1 MQKPLIEG
9 IEVRTP
15 LGGGVNGRVYLAR
28 DSSRADVVLKVF
40 HEPSVRRDLL
50 KDSAQRLEENGW
62 PEGVLPVLAADYDE
76 IPSFH
81 LTPALMDEAEDGT
94 LVPRSLQHQ
103 LDERSGAN
111 AGEVIRGVASALAA
125 IHQRG
130 VSHGNLKPCNVMFGE
145 NGAVFLTDWM
155 QGNMPG
161 VREFHFT
168 DALLYQPPEQLTHS
182 AEMKEAG
189 AAWDVFAFGVL
200 AFRLLTGRFPRCHDT
215 YEKVA
220 PASGIVDAETR
231 LVVDLDKVAENLWR
245 EPEPDWP
252 EAGAA
257 VEPRMRMILEMC
269 LRLDWRERP
278 GSMAEVVRLLD
289 EDDAGEGD
297 MAVQRRSR
305 VESAGVCKIG
315 FAAAFL
321 AAILLGLVASRYAA
335 KWKQAVETVEMQSE
349 QERNA
354 RRIWLAEKGEL
365 VKALEKAVIARTTA
379 HSELEKMR
387 VDLQYERDLGR
398 ARLEA
403 SREIGDQLFAWA
415 MEKGHRRLPPLDGR
429 ELRLKRLERYYV
441 DFMERTSDM
450 PELADE
456 RARARLQLA
465 EISLAMGDEMTATTR
480 LDEVLQAFSDA
491 PMDEHMRMRVATN
504 HLLLAILKQAHAAE
518 DADAAFSKA
527 RRSLDEV
534 PRVGVDETRLDQ
546 LMAVLDFHEA
556 RLLAAAGKDSE
567 ALLQLMRATQTL
579 NRLADSQPDSAVLR
593 SELAACYLSSATILE
608 GIGNAGDAR
617 EVRTMA
623 MEILRD
629 MLEKSPDD
637 VDIKLALAGCMGAMA
652 EACVLSGDITGAES
666 LSREAMTHLESVL
679 QSQPENT
686 DAVGRRAALL
696 GIRAGVLLDRGFPQ
710 EAMEDYEKGIRA
722 LEGLKASAR
731 GRALV
736 SYRLAL
742 LQWQK
747 GRMLGM
753 DGKRDKEIEL
763 LGKARALLAGI
774 ETGKDMEELRIEQIQ
789 RSTVY
794 LLGDLGHAWQMNGDK
809 GKALRVFREALELW
823 DFLSRR
829 QPHNEEYG
837 EGVVWCRQRVQELEQ
852 AEQKNENDKE
862 G

>member
-9 IEVRTP
+9 IEVLSS
-15 LGGGVNGRVYLAR
+15 LGGGVNGRVYRAR
-28 DSSRADVVLKVF
+28 DASGADVVLKVF
-40 HEPSVRRDLL
+40 HEPAVCRDLL
-50 KDSAQRLEENGW
+50 KDSARRLEEDGW

-81 LTPALMDEAEDGT
+81 LTPALVDEGEDGV

-103 LDERSGAN
+103 FIERSGTH
-111 AGEVIRGVASALAA
+111 AGDVIRGVASALAA
-125 IHQRG
+125 MHRCG

-145 NGAVFLTDWM
+145 NGGVFLTDWM
-155 QGNMPG
+155 LGNMPG
-161 VREFHFT
+161 VRELHFT
-168 DALLYQPPEQLTHS
+168 DALLYQAPEQLTHS
-182 AEMKEAG
+182 TEMQEAG
-189 AAWDVFAFGVL
+189 ARWDVFAFGVL

-215 YEKVA
+215 YLKVA
-220 PASGIVDAETR
+220 PASGHVDGETR
-231 LVVDLDKVAENLWR
+231 LVVDLDKVAANLWR

-252 EAGAA
+252 EEADA
-257 VEPRMRMILEMC
+257 VDPRMREILGMC

-278 GSMAEVVRLLD
+278 GSMVEVERLL
-289 EDDAGEGD
+289 GEKEA
-297 MAVQRRSR
+297 AVPEVMPLPLPQRRKR
-305 VESAGVCKIG
+305 DFVVFWRIG
-315 FAAAFL
+315 FAAACMTAVFL
-321 AAILLGLVASRYAA
+321 GVAANRNAV
-335 KWKQAVETVEMQSE
+335 KWRQAEGAVERQSE
-349 QERNA
+349 EERNA
-354 RRIWLAEKGEL
+354 RRIWLSEKREL
-365 VKALEKAVIARTTA
+365 VDAYEKAVIARTMA
-379 HSELEKMR
+379 QGEVEKMR

-441 DFMERTSDM
+441 DFLERTSGM

-456 RARARLQLA
+456 MARARLQLA
-465 EISLAMGDEMTATTR
+465 EISLAMGDEKTSTTR
-480 LDEVLQAFSDA
+480 LDEVLQAFSDK
-491 PMDEHMRMRVATN
+491 PMDEHMRMRIATN

-518 DADAAFSKA
+518 DVEGAFA
-527 RRSLDEV
+527 RARKSLEEV
-534 PRVGVDETRLDQ
+534 PRTGVDETRLDQ
-546 LMAVLDFHEA
+546 MLAVLDFHEA
-556 RLLAAAGKDSE
+556 RFLSAAGKDSE
-567 ALLQLMRATQTL
+567 ALLQLMRATQML

-617 EVRTMA
+617 EVRSMA
-623 MEILRD
+623 MEVLRK
-629 MLEKSPDD
+629 MLEQSPDD
-637 VDIKLALAGCMGAMA
+637 VEIKLALAGCMGAMA

-679 QSQPENT
+679 QSQPDNT

-696 GIRAGVLLDRGFPQ
+696 SIRAGILRDRGFSQ
-710 EAMEDYEKGIRA
+710 EAMEDYEEGIRA
-722 LEGLKASAR
+722 LERLKASAR

-763 LGKARALLAGI
+763 LGNARALLAGI
-774 ETGKDMEELRIEQIQ
+774 EEGKDMEELRMEQIQ

-794 LLGDLGHAWQMNGDK
+794 LLGDLGHAWQMDGDK
-809 GKALRVFREALELW
+809 GKALQVFREALELW
-823 DFLSRR
+823 DFLSRL
-829 QPHNEEYG
+829 QPHNEEYS
-837 EGVVWCRQRVQELEQ
+837 EGVVWCRQRVHELEQ
-852 AEQKNENDKE
+852 AGQENENR
-862 G
+862 

>member
-1 MQKPLIEG
+1 MIEG
-9 IEVRTP
+9 IEVLSS
-15 LGGGVNGRVYLAR
+15 LGGGINGRVYLAR
-28 DSSRADVVLKVF
+28 DASGADVVLKVF

-81 LTPALMDEAEDGT
+81 LTPALVDQAADGS
-94 LVPRSLQHQ
+94 LVPRSLQHR
-103 LDERSGAN
+103 LVERSGAN
-111 AGEVIRGVASALAA
+111 AGEVIRGVAGALAGM
-125 IHQRG
+125 HQRG
-130 VSHGNLKPCNVMFGE
+130 VSHGNLKPCNVMFGK
-145 NGAVFLTDWM
+145 NGGVFLTDWM
-155 QGNMPG
+155 LGNMPG

-189 AAWDVFAFGVL
+189 AGWDVFAFGVL

-215 YEKVA
+215 YQKVA
-220 PASGIVDAETR
+220 PASGQMDVETR
-231 LVVDLDKVAENLWR
+231 LVVDLDKVAANLWR
-245 EPEPDWP
+245 EPEPDWR
-252 EAGAA
+252 EAGAM
-257 VEPRMRMILEMC
+257 VEPRMREILGMC

-289 EDDAGEGD
+289 EDKDEEEG
-297 MAVQRRSR
+297 MAVPQQTR
-305 VESAGVCKIG
+305 VDSAGLWKIG
-315 FAAAFL
+315 FAAAFV
-321 AAILLGLVASRYAA
+321 AAILLGVVASRYAA
-335 KWKQAVETVEMQSE
+335 KWKQAEEAAELQSE
-349 QERNA
+349 EGRDA
-354 RRIWLAEKGEL
+354 RRIWLREKGEL
-365 VKALEKAVIARTTA
+365 VEAYEKAVSARTTVRG
-379 HSELEKMR
+379 EMEKMR
-387 VDLQYERDLGR
+387 VDLQYERDLWR

-403 SREIGDQLFAWA
+403 SREIGDQLFSWA

-441 DFMERTSDM
+441 DFLERTSAM

-480 LDEVLQAFSDA
+480 LGEVLQAFADA
-491 PMDEHMRMRVATN
+491 PMDEPMRMRIATN
-504 HLLLAILKQAHAAE
+504 HLLLAILKQTHAAE
-518 DADAAFSKA
+518 DAGDAFAKA
-527 RRSLDEV
+527 RKSLEEI
-534 PRVGVDETRLDQ
+534 PRTGVDETRLDQ

-579 NRLADSQPDSAVLR
+579 NRLADGQPDSAVLR

-623 MEILRD
+623 MGILRK

-637 VDIKLALAGCMGAMA
+637 VEIKLALAGCMGAMA

-686 DAVGRRAALL
+686 DAVGRHAALL
-696 GIRAGVLLDRGFPQ
+696 GIRAGILRDRGFPQ

-722 LEGLKASAR
+722 LEGLQASAR

-753 DGKRDKEIEL
+753 DGRRDKEIEL

-774 ETGKDMEELRIEQIQ
+774 EEGKDMEELRIEQIQ

-809 GKALRVFREALELW
+809 GKALQVFREALELW

-852 AEQKNENDKE
+852 AEQKSENDGE